1 VRLATT
7 LLEVEENARHEIGWY
22 TFLQHGAKMQ
32 WLSAHMSCMLPV
44 IDRRGISDD
53 VIQHNGDVH
62 ADDHNVSSRLQSQ
75 HEKDA
80 SRQPCAKNHP
90 VLTEKKQ
97 TDVAHLH

>member
-1 VRLATT
+1 MQDTRLGGI
-7 LLEVEENARHEIGWY
+7 L
-22 TFLQHGAKMQ
+22 FLQHGAKMQ

-97 TDVAHLH
+97 TDVVHLH